1 MKKIIPKLMII
12 SVILFIASI
21 VWGGASAIIC
31 NRSNDNYKELQEE
44 FISPDIIDTVMYDE
58 ELKQIYVCY
67 DYSAYVNVYNELGGF
82 LWCVGID
89 TSRGLSCAIDDDKLI
104 ISSQGYGYIY
114 DAKNGTFL
122 AETNDEDLLYKYD
135 EKSEEILVKN
145 KISFD
150 STQVYKEDLNGILE
164 TIVSRPKWYKI
175 FDVKLFGVC
184 AIFGAIG
191 IGLGYLMIMYYGY
204 LESKDKAEFR
214 NKKAKIIKN
223 YFKATSILQI
233 VSAILIAVF
242 QGIFALLLIV
252 IVPHFIISN
261 IVLYNIMDKLP
272 VSDEEEIVLHF
283 WKTVNIITFALP
295 IALFVIY
302 IIIFG

>member
-1 MKKIIPKLMII
+1 MKKIIPKFMII

-21 VWGGASAIIC
+21 LWGGASAIIC

-67 DYSAYVNVYNELGGF
+67 NYSNYVNVYNESGKF

-89 TSRGLSCAIDDDKLI
+89 TQRGLNCVIDADKLI
-104 ISSQGYGYIY
+104 VSSMGYGYIY

-122 AETNDEDLLYKYD
+122 AETDDEEILYKYD
-135 EKSEEILVKN
+135 EKTEEVLLKN

-150 STQVYKEDLNGILE
+150 STQVYKEDLNGNLK
-164 TIVSRPKWYKI
+164 TIISRPKWYKI
-175 FDVKLFGVC
+175 FDVKLFGIC
-184 AIFGAIG
+184 AILGAIG

-242 QGIFALLLIV
+242 QGVFALLLIV

-302 IIIFG
+302 LIIFG